1 MVEMLCMCLCGICD
15 YSLGVIGDPCIRS
28 LWLGLSSGS
37 KQFNPI
43 VRMGAGACVGHTLRV
58 PMTGT
63 SVPFGEGSMIVWR
76 RFWSGD
82 TCDGCQSRTVAGEML

>member
-1 MVEMLCMCLCGICD
+1 MMSWRIAL
-15 YSLGVIGDPCIRS
+15 YR
-28 LWLGLSSGS
+28 GS
-37 KQFNPI
+37 EHFNSI
-43 VRMGAGACVGHTLRV
+43 VDQGSVACVGHVLRV

-82 TCDGCQSRTVAGEML
+82 TCDGCQSRTVAVEML